1 MSTYSIQENVVSEKS
16 KRKLVVAGLVAL
28 PVAVAMYSNGNLALE
43 QVPQILTSGIFP
55 IGLTVISWA
64 VAVKMALKLRK

>member
-16 KRKLVVAGLVAL
+16 KRKLVVAGLVVL
-28 PVAVAMYSNGNLALE
+28 PVAAAMYYSGSLALE

-55 IGLTVISWA
+55 IGLTLISWGLA
-64 VAVKMALKLRK
+64 AKLALKLRK